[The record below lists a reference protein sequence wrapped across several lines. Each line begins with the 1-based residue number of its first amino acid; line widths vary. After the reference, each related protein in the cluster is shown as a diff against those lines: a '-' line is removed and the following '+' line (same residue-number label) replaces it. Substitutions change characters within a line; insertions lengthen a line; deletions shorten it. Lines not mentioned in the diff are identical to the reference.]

1 MLKYCLLDF
10 PTIDGI
16 RAVLLAAAVLAFEA
30 GPDGIELVHCGFDQ
44 SWVICQDACLEVA
57 VAWAFHSQA
66 CAGEVCRANVGK
78 LEVKDNQFEVYSGAQ
93 NPLQSGKQYW
103 IMVEILP
110 EFRAWFLGMDEPDFT
125 LFADKVGKYAK
136 ERTLADI
143 QVLYV
148 GSPDPKMFFH
158 ISNASYDFLEVRFV
172 CDVLYHA
179 NNCEF
184 VKICQGYNW
193 LFQI

>member
-66 CAGEVCRANVGK
+66 CAGEVCRASVGK

-93 NPLQSGKQYW
+93 NPLQSGK
-103 IMVEILP
+103 
-110 EFRAWFLGMDEPDFT
+110 
-125 LFADKVGKYAK
+125 
-136 ERTLADI
+136 
-143 QVLYV
+143 
-148 GSPDPKMFFH
+148 
-158 ISNASYDFLEVRFV
+158 
-172 CDVLYHA
+172 
-179 NNCEF
+179 
-184 VKICQGYNW
+184 
-193 LFQI
+193 